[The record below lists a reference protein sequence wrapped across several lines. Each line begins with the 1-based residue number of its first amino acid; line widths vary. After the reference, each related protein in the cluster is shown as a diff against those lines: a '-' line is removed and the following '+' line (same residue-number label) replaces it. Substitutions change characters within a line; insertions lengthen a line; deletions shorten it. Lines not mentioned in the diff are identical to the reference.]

1 MLAHRSK
8 RCAVGRAVLVL
19 VWVAWAFSARG
30 AAQQLLPAAIEQ
42 PHAQIAALAERLG
55 VQLLAANKKKPFIL
69 DLTLPNDVPCP
80 LGACLDDQLSE
91 SLAQSHPELQVIPRR
106 RSRSARVLERLS
118 HDKPQEYR
126 LIEKR
131 SPSLGAERLV

>member
-1 MLAHRSK
+1 M
-8 RCAVGRAVLVL
+8 
-19 VWVAWAFSARG
+19 WVAWAFSARG

-80 LGACLDDQLSE
+80 LGAWLADKLSE
-91 SLAQSHPELQVIPRR
+91 SLAQSHPELEVIPRSRWSSAWSAGTSR
-106 RSRSARVLERLS
+106 RSLTASA
-118 HDKPQEYR
+118 
-126 LIEKR
+126 
-131 SPSLGAERLV
+131 SP